1 MSSRERDINRIRELL
16 SENVDSLSEEELIK
30 EIIEDYGSEENALR
44 AFDDISNSAI
54 ANAGKVRL
62 ASAREMF
69 DKLNSESTAT
79 SRVSQLTYEQKVVVL
94 ERVRQRANE
103 FPEELTRAARGELGD
118 ETDIDST
125 LEDLEFLGFLEDNNF
140 LSDL

>member
-1 MSSRERDINRIRELL
+1 MSGTERDVDKIRELL

-30 EIIEDYGSEENALR
+30 EIIEDYGSEENALKT
-44 AFDDISNSAI
+44 FEDVSNSAI
-54 ANAGKVRL
+54 AKARKAKL

-69 DKLNSESTAT
+69 DELNSESTSL
-79 SRVSQLTYEQKVVVL
+79 SRISQLTYEQKVLVL

-118 ETDIDST
+118 EMDIDST
-125 LEDLEFLGFLEDNNF
+125 LEDLEFLGFLDDNNF